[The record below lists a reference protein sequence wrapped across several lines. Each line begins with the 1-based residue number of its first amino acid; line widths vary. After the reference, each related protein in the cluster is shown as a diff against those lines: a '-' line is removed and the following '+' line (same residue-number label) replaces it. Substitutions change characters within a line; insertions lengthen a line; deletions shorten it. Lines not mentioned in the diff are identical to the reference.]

1 MPGLLTMRFGGEKD
15 ARFRLRMR
23 LGEADNE
30 GVSDLIGVRSA
41 AGSYLKFHPT
51 IVVCANTSMR
61 WRLSRE
67 NGQRD
72 GS

>member
-1 MPGLLTMRFGGEKD
+1 MRFGGEKD

-41 AGSYLKFHPT
+41 AGSH
-51 IVVCANTSMR
+51 VS
-61 WRLSRE
+61 
-67 NGQRD
+67 
-72 GS
+72 